1 MFLMTA
7 PTYSVFGLMGLG
19 RLAQT
24 WAANSLSRWAS
35 YFCFISS
42 SDWQRAHRRAER
54 PSCTRSKRS
63 PENPASQSKPA
74 CVAWPQYKPTLCEKE
89 QCSEA
94 AACLQS
100 GRKCPTTQ
108 EEEAGRVQDL
118 TSEIGVFRGHC
129 ELAADRDAA
138 GQFCAQSA
146 PDAQFGREARR
157 SENIESFNT
166 PLSEEL

>member
-1 MFLMTA
+1 MNFTFLPSSSVLIHSWSCMLMA
-7 PTYSVFGLMGLG
+7 RTYNVLND
-19 RLAQT
+19 RCD
-24 WAANSLSRWAS
+24 LSRLWTHGSWALGTKVGS
-35 YFCFISS
+35 KLFVTVGFVLLFHPVIG
-42 SDWQRAHRRAER
+42 QRAHRRAER

-108 EEEAGRVQDL
+108 EEEA
-118 TSEIGVFRGHC
+118 
-129 ELAADRDAA
+129 
-138 GQFCAQSA
+138 
-146 PDAQFGREARR
+146 
-157 SENIESFNT
+157 
-166 PLSEEL
+166 